1 MSMENLMDAGQGG
14 RGRLIPA
21 AELERWLRQLEAARQ
36 RVDLARTAD
45 TGSAVD
51 PIDEL
56 ERSFEELAVAGEE
69 LRVQNDEIVAARDE
83 IERERERYRLLFEQ
97 APTPYLVTDGDGM
110 IREANQAAAELF
122 ATPSGHL
129 RGKPLA
135 IFVPASARS
144 TFRRSLI
151 ELRGQRVRSPLV
163 LRVAPRFSVPRLVN
177 ASVGV
182 VRDRDGAVREL
193 RWLLVDDTA
202 RRLASPD
209 PNAQAEE
216 IEARA
221 ALQSAEL
228 QRALEEAEQRCLESE
243 RERSA
248 AARNNAAKTE
258 LLAMVSHELR
268 TPLAAIAGYAE
279 LLAMGVH
286 GALNPAQESDVS
298 RIRRAGEHI
307 LSLLDDLLVYFRL
320 GAGRLRVSRSPVRVA
335 DVVASIAE
343 LIEPQA
349 ATRGIDFSV
358 VPDDESAVVEGDP
371 ERMRQIVL
379 NLLANALKYTATRGR
394 VVLSWE
400 LRGDDAEIT
409 VRDTGC
415 GIPTE
420 YVDRI
425 FEPFFQLE
433 PGSVPSAGFGLG
445 LAISRELA
453 RAMGGDLDV
462 RSVVGE
468 GSEFRLRLPR
478 LIAAD

>member
-1 MSMENLMDAGQGG
+1 MEDLMDAGHGG

-21 AELERWLRQLEAARQ
+21 AELERWLQQLAAARQ

-45 TGSAVD
+45 SDSSVD

-69 LRVQNDEIVAARDE
+69 LRVQSDEIAAARDE

-97 APTPYLVTDGDGM
+97 APIAYLVTDGDGM

-122 ATPSGHL
+122 ATPSAYL

-135 IFVPASARS
+135 IFIPASARS

-151 ELRGQRVRSPLV
+151 ELRGRRVRSPLV
-163 LRVAPRFSVPRLVN
+163 LRVAPRFGVPSLVN

-182 VRDRDGAVREL
+182 VRDREGAVREL

-209 PNAQAEE
+209 PNAQVEE
-216 IEARA
+216 IEARV

-228 QRALEEAEQRCLESE
+228 HRALENAEQRCLESE
-243 RERSA
+243 RERLTA
-248 AARNNAAKTE
+248 ERNDAAKTE
-258 LLAMVSHELR
+258 LLAMVSHESR

-286 GALNPAQESDVS
+286 GELNPAQESDVS

-320 GAGRLRVSRSPVRVA
+320 GAGRLRVSHSPVRVA
-335 DVVASIAE
+335 HAMASIAE

-349 ATRGIDFSV
+349 AARGIEFTVAPNDLH
-358 VPDDESAVVEGDP
+358 AVVEGDP
-371 ERMRQIVL
+371 ERIRQIVL
-379 NLLANALKYTATRGR
+379 NLLTNALKYTATGGR

-400 LRGDDAEIT
+400 LLAEDAEIT

-415 GIPTE
+415 GIAAE

-425 FEPFFQLE
+425 FEPFVQLE
-433 PGSVPSAGFGLG
+433 SGSLPAAGFGLG

-478 LIAAD
+478 CVAVD

>member
-1 MSMENLMDAGQGG
+1 MPMENLTDAGHGG
-14 RGRLIPA
+14 RGRLVSS
-21 AELERWLRQLEAARQ
+21 AELERWLQQLEAARQ
-36 RVDLARTAD
+36 RVDIVRAAD
-45 TGSAVD
+45 GGSHVD

-56 ERSFEELAVAGEE
+56 QRSFEELAVAGEE
-69 LRVQNDEIVAARDE
+69 LRVQSDEIVAARNE
-83 IERERERYRLLFEQ
+83 VERERERYRLLFEQ
-97 APTPYLVTDGDGM
+97 APIPYLVTDRDGM
-110 IREANQAAAELF
+110 IREVNQAAAELL
-122 ATPSGHL
+122 ATPSGYL

-135 IFVPASARS
+135 IFIPASARS

-163 LRVAPRFSVPRLVN
+163 LRVAPRFSAPRLVN

-202 RRLASPD
+202 RRLGSPD

-216 IEARA
+216 IEARV

-228 QRALEEAEQRCLESE
+228 HRALEDAEQRCLESE
-243 RERSA
+243 RERATAEHS
-248 AARNNAAKTE
+248 NAAKTE

-286 GALNPAQESDVS
+286 GELNPAQESDVS

-320 GAGRLRVSRSPVRVA
+320 GAGRLRVSHSAIRVA
-335 DVVASIAE
+335 DVVATIAE

-349 ATRGIDFSV
+349 AARGIDFTV
-358 VPDDESAVVEGDP
+358 AAGEANAIVEGDP
-371 ERMRQIVL
+371 ERIRQIVL
-379 NLLANALKYTATRGR
+379 NLLSNALKYTATGGR

-400 LRGDDAEIT
+400 LLGDAAEIV
-409 VRDTGC
+409 VRDTGR
-415 GIPTE
+415 GIAAE

-462 RSVVGE
+462 RSAIGE
-468 GSEFRLRLPR
+468 GSEFRLRLPHC
-478 LIAAD
+478 LVAD